1 MNLQWT
7 HHLQLLER
15 WEKRSKNCTK
25 CWAKQSNDCSLRG
38 EKTKKEEVSL
48 SAEAGLPNIG
58 CYFYSLS
65 KMQKRKA
72 RNQAS
77 QKKQCRV
84 KKCAEALFYGKKSIL
99 TSLKVLFVHHVTV
112 FSPVRVKLEASLRS
126 KFIFV
131 IHPQPVMCVCLPC
144 AATSGTLPLQI
155 CSFMETYWY
164 N

>member
-72 RNQAS
+72 RNQKVHFNITKGFICSSCHSFFSS
-77 QKKQCRV
+77 QS
-84 KKCAEALFYGKKSIL
+84 ETWS
-99 TSLKVLFVHHVTV
+99 
-112 FSPVRVKLEASLRS
+112 
-126 KFIFV
+126 FIEV
-131 IHPQPVMCVCLPC
+131 QVYLCDSSSACDVCLFALSC
-144 AATSGTLPLQI
+144 DFRHASSSDLQL
-155 CSFMETYWY
+155 YG
-164 N
+164 NVLV